1 MECALFILQYIV
13 KAETDFNISLN
24 YRKDVSYPKS
34 IPASFHF
41 RKPGHSF
48 NLHAKF
54 SLIEQ
59 LSNIDTTDK
68 DTLNFQLK
76 VREDFSIQKL
86 ETLNASII
94 SRNKEKL
101 TLNVDRFVNFFIF
114 PKFPWRRWKDRK
126 LAEKADFLL
135 TFSAAYIIYI
145 YIYIYIL

>member
-1 MECALFILQYIV
+1 MECALSIVQYLV
-13 KAETDFNISLN
+13 RAETDFNISLN
-24 YRKDVSYPKS
+24 KYRKDVSYPKS

-48 NLHAKF
+48 NLQAKF

-76 VREDFSIQKL
+76 VREDFSVQKF

-94 SRNKEKL
+94 SRSKEKL
-101 TLNVDRFVNFFIF
+101 TPNVDRFVNFFIF
-114 PKFPWRRWKDRK
+114 PKFP
-126 LAEKADFLL
+126 
-135 TFSAAYIIYI
+135 
-145 YIYIYIL
+145 